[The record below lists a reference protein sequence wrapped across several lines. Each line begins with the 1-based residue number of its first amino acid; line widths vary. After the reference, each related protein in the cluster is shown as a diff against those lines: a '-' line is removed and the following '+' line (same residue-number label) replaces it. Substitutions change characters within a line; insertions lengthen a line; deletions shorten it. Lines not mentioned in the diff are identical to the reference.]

1 VALHVQV
8 YSNMD
13 KEQHISKSLIMMD
26 NKEFATWYKAEKKRK
41 PEEIMKGTRKMFLD
55 AIWNAWSLGYEFGR
69 GIKNEKIK

>member
-1 VALHVQV
+1 
-8 YSNMD
+8 
-13 KEQHISKSLIMMD
+13 MMD